1 MNTDVYT
8 NFSLRWGI
16 MFFSIF
22 RFGVGHGKKNIKIEI
37 NFTREGAVLGELKGE
52 MRVDMIVFNYIHV

>member
-1 MNTDVYT
+1 MGNYV
-8 NFSLRWGI
+8 
-16 MFFSIF
+16 FFYIPF
-22 RFGVGHGKKNIKIEI
+22 WCWTWKKNIKIEI